1 MGLRY
6 GPPPPPQMFARTDGH
21 SNGSEGITNTPP
33 LLVAGYNMGAILD
46 LPCPSVI
53 LWLSFCDSVTLFGE
67 FSSHFSQQPWSLQS
81 WNLVYTWAMGGCIVR
96 SRNRLLL
103 LIRPFLSSCF
113 FLSNFQPFKHFVALF
128 SWPVSPTK
136 LKLGTHV
143 HSGWMYRVSRNQTA
157 AAYSSLY
164 SCFFLSNFQCHSVI
178 LSICNAFKWNL
189 GHIFL
194 SKREVYKVETWYTC
208 GQWVDVT
215 CILEIGCCWLFV
227 PFVLH
232 LSFYQI
238 FKH

>member
-1 MGLRY
+1 M
-6 GPPPPPQMFARTDGH
+6 
-21 SNGSEGITNTPP
+21 E
-33 LLVAGYNMGAILD
+33 AILD

-53 LWLSFCDSVTLFGE
+53 LWLSFCNAFWWIFVTFLSNREAYKVGTWCTHGQWVDVSCTAKTGCCCLFVP
-67 FSSHFSQQPWSLQS
+67 FFLHVSFSPIFNHLNISSHFSHDLWVLQS
-81 WNLVYTWAMGGCIVR
+81 WNLVHTCTVGGCTVFLVI
-96 SRNRLLL
+96 RLLL
-103 LIRPFLSSCF
+103 LIRPFIS
-113 FLSNFQPFKHFVALF
+113 
-128 SWPVSPTK
+128 
-136 LKLGTHV
+136 
-143 HSGWMYRVSRNQTA
+143 
-157 AAYSSLY
+157 